1 MYAHETIQKML
12 RLMLVIGAAACF
24 ISGIAVGEPA
34 VAAAKSAGTAVQK
47 ATAVSEHS
55 IQPIV
60 GTWREAGSANVRS
73 LVIYAD
79 GKYEMTYKDG
89 RAFGMV
95 KVTAEEHPDGSKS
108 YWYSFLEGG
117 GVVLED
123 KDTASPWYSA
133 YTSANEQWEAF
144 ARDEKK
150 ATQTDLYSGQDG
162 AMHFVRYAEN
172 GYDKNRVGIKAED
185 YVGVWGS
192 GRCSAVV
199 SRDGNGFLV
208 EIQWA
213 SNAAEGSRWVY
224 HCSYDNFAAILFS
237 NGNGTR
243 IDYVY
248 AENGTSKEN
257 MAYNDG
263 HALFVLRDGIM
274 LWQDKK
280 ENTDNGVEFTKL
292 P

>member
-1 MYAHETIQKML
+1 MDRQENLHRLL
-12 RLMLVIGAAACF
+12 RPALLIGIAACF
-24 ISGIAVGEPA
+24 ISGVTGPEWALAAVNPVGTETQNLAA
-34 VAAAKSAGTAVQK
+34 VES
-47 ATAVSEHS
+47 S

-60 GTWREAGSANVRS
+60 GTWGETGVADARQ
-73 LVIYAD
+73 LIIYAD
-79 GKYEMTYKDG
+79 GKYELTYKDG
-89 RAFGMV
+89 RAFGV
-95 KVTAEEHPDGSKS
+95 VNVTTDKHPDGSQT

-123 KDTASPWYSA
+123 KDTTSPWYKA
-133 YTSANEQWEAF
+133 YTSANELWAAF
-144 ARDEKK
+144 AKDEK
-150 ATQTDLYSGQDG
+150 AVTQTDLFSGQDG

-172 GYDKNRVGIKAED
+172 GYDKNSAGIKADD
-185 YVGVWGS
+185 YLGVWGC
-192 GRCSAVV
+192 GRCSAVI
-199 SRDGNGFLV
+199 SREGTGYLV

-213 SNAAEGSRWVY
+213 SSAAEGSRWVY
-224 HCSYDNFAAILFS
+224 HCTYDNFAAVLFS

-248 AENGTSKEN
+248 AEDGTGKDK

-263 HALFVLRDGIM
+263 RALFVLRDGIM

>member
-1 MYAHETIQKML
+1 MDMQETLHRILRHML
-12 RLMLVIGAAACF
+12 LIGAMTCF
-24 ISGIAVGEPA
+24 IASIAGGESAMAAANVAGIAA
-34 VAAAKSAGTAVQK
+34 QKAAAVID
-47 ATAVSEHS
+47 S

-60 GTWREAGSANVRS
+60 GTWRETGATDARS

-123 KDTASPWYSA
+123 KNTVSPWYSA
-133 YTSANEQWEAF
+133 YTSANKLWAAF
-144 ARDEKK
+144 AKDEKK
-150 ATQTDLYSGQDG
+150 ATQKDLYSGQDG

-172 GYDKNRVGIKAED
+172 GYDKNRAGIKAED

-213 SNAAEGSRWVY
+213 SSAAEGSRWVY

-237 NGNGTR
+237 NGDGTR

-263 HALFVLRDGIM
+263 HALFVFRDGIM
-274 LWQDKK
+274 RWQDKR